1 MLACTDE
8 KYLQAIH
15 INVMSFNSKN
25 KSLKKTANRQCNIIW
40 LCYPLWLYM
49 REICCNLNHYNAL
62 SVCERILQD
71 LMQKKKK
78 IISPDMI
85 QLQFTVHIYICVS
98 FASCIFE
105 KPFAI
110 LYLKVSYLSNNKHFF
125 FTFSIAKT
133 LYFVQIFEHAIRRQI
148 YTQFPAIE
156 VLHLCTYLSALAY
169 IIRVI
174 DIIF

>member
-15 INVMSFNSKN
+15 INAMSFNSKN
-25 KSLKKTANRQCNIIW
+25 KSLKKQQIANAI
-40 LCYPLWLYM
+40 LYGYVT
-49 REICCNLNHYNAL
+49 HFD
-62 SVCERILQD
+62 STCERYVAIWIIIMHFLCASAYYKILCR
-71 LMQKKKK
+71 KKLFHPTWFSFNLPC
-78 IISPDMI
+78 I
-85 QLQFTVHIYICVS
+85 FIYMYLCFI
-98 FASCIFE
+98 CIFE

-110 LYLKVSYLSNNKHFF
+110 LYLKVSYLSNNKHF

-156 VLHLCTYLSALAY
+156 VLHLCTYLSTLAY

-174 DIIF
+174 DTIF